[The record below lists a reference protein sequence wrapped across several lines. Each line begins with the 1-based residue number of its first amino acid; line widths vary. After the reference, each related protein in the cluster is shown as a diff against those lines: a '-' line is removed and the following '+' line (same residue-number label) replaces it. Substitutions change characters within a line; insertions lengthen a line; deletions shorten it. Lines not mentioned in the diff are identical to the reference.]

1 MGISHTTELRFV
13 DDGRLQTR
21 KSYTDNSCTP
31 WTDVLTVS
39 KEQVEKCK
47 ECYKKTHR
55 CAEHCKEESAT
66 EQLVDILKDCGIT
79 QVTFTGWKAELEE
92 AEKKIKKL
100 QFMVDNGLS
109 EEEFYANHDTD
120 KDPTRPL
127 RPEDVIWVH
136 EEALDELEG
145 TDVSEISTADFFIG
159 SAEEL
164 AKSSGGSPRAL
175 HYWTPFVRREK
186 GKQPCR

>member
-1 MGISHTTELRFV
+1 MES
-13 DDGRLQTR
+13 D
-21 KSYTDNSCTP
+21 
-31 WTDVLTVS
+31 
-39 KEQVEKCK
+39 
-47 ECYKKTHR
+47 
-55 CAEHCKEESAT
+55 KEEKSSA
-66 EQLVDILKDCGIT
+66 EQFGEVLKDCGIT
-79 QVTFTGWKAELEE
+79 QVTFTGWKAELEQ
-92 AEKKIKKL
+92 AEKKIKQL

-120 KDPTRPL
+120 KDPTKPL

-186 GKQPCR
+186 GKQPCQCIQTLSAQWGEPRLSNSTASPTARSQPSP